1 MLKRNRAAIVLA
13 VAFVIAAMLA
23 PKAQADAGIRG
34 ATAAAENHSTR
45 ATNNASDQ
53 GDTDEHSS

>member
-23 PKAQADAGIRG
+23 PKAQADTGSLAQTLTLKADAVEAQVI
-34 ATAAAENHSTR
+34 
-45 ATNNASDQ
+45 
-53 GDTDEHSS
+53 